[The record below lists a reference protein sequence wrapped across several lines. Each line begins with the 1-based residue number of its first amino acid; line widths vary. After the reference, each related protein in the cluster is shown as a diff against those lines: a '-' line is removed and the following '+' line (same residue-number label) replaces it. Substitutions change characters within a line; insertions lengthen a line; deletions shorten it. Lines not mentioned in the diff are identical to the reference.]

1 MNRPTEAASTQY
13 PARVFPGNGEQ
24 QIGALLIDAGKI
36 APEDAERI
44 LRVQKESRLRFG
56 EAAVRLGLVTE
67 SDIQQVLSTQFEYP
81 YLHSA
86 QSGVSAEVVAAY
98 EPFSRQVELL
108 RALRSQLMLRWFTPE
123 QRVLA
128 IVSPGRR
135 DGRSYLAANLAVV
148 FSQLGERTLLV
159 DADMRRSRQQG
170 LFALSNQDGL
180 STLLSGRSGSVL
192 RKIPALLDLSVLT
205 AGPTPPNPQELL
217 GREIFASLL
226 HDFAAQ
232 YDVILIDTPAAD
244 SSADVQRIAYI
255 AKGALLVGRR
265 HRTRLRELE
274 ALSTSVTS
282 AGARVVGT
290 VLNTY

>member
-1 MNRPTEAASTQY
+1 MTRAPEVASVQY
-13 PARVFPGNGEQ
+13 PARILPANREQ

-36 APEDAERI
+36 TPEDAERI
-44 LRVQKESRLRFG
+44 LRVQKESGLRFG
-56 EAAVRLGLVTE
+56 EAAVRLGLANE
-67 SDIQQVLSTQFEYP
+67 ADIQQVLSTQFEYP

-86 QSGVSAEVVAAY
+86 QSVVASEVVAAY

-108 RALRSQLMLRWFTPE
+108 RALRSQLMLRWFTSD
-123 QRVLA
+123 QRLLA

-135 DGRSYLAANLAVV
+135 DGRSYFTANLAVV

-159 DADMRRSRQQG
+159 DADMRHSRQQALFG
-170 LFALSNQDGL
+170 LPNKDGL

-217 GREIFASLL
+217 GREGFASVVE
-226 HDFAAQ
+226 DMAAQ
-232 YDVILIDTPAAD
+232 FDVVLIDTPAAET
-244 SSADVQRIAYI
+244 SADAQRIAHL
-255 AKGALLVGRR
+255 AKGALLMGRR

-274 ALSTSVTS
+274 ALNASLTST
-282 AGARVVGT
+282 GAQVVGT

>member
-1 MNRPTEAASTQY
+1 MNSATEVAAVQY
-13 PARVFPGNGEQ
+13 PARMLPGNGEQ

-36 APEDAERI
+36 TPEDAERV
-44 LRVQKESRLRFG
+44 LRLQKESGLRFG
-56 EAAVRLGLVTE
+56 EAAVRLRLVNE
-67 SDIQQVLSTQFEYP
+67 ADIQQVLSRQFEYP
-81 YLHSA
+81 YVHSP
-86 QSGVSAEVVAAY
+86 QSGVDAEVVAAY

-123 QRVLA
+123 QRLLA
-128 IVSPGRR
+128 IMSPGRR

-159 DADMRRSRQQG
+159 DADMRHSRQQDLFG
-170 LFALSNQDGL
+170 LPNKEGL
-180 STLLSGRSGSVL
+180 STLLSGRSQGVV
-192 RKIPALLDLSVLT
+192 RKIPALLDLSILT

-217 GREIFASLL
+217 GRESFASLVA
-226 HDFAAQ
+226 DIATQF
-232 YDVILIDTPAAD
+232 DVVLIDTPAAER
-244 SSADVQRIAYI
+244 SADAQQIAHH

-274 ALSTSVTS
+274 ALNASLGG